1 VVVAIAFRA
10 GQLGGANQEV
20 RRAVSTS
27 TTPEQATGV
36 GHWVID
42 RAHSELGFSIRH
54 MMIATVHGRFKEFEG
69 YIDFDPADPSA
80 ASGEIDI
87 KVASIDTREEGR
99 NNHLRSA
106 DFFDAEKYPEIHFKT
121 TSVQPKS
128 DREFKVTGDLTIRD
142 VTKPVTFDVELAG
155 IITDPYGKTR
165 AGLSATGSI
174 NRFDFG
180 LTWNN
185 VIETGALVAGDTVKI
200 SVEIEATR
208 AS

>member
-1 VVVAIAFRA
+1 M
-10 GQLGGANQEV
+10 
-20 RRAVSTS
+20 STS

-69 YIDFDPADPSA
+69 YVDFDPANPA
-80 ASGEIDI
+80 GASGEIDI

-106 DFFDAEKYPEIHFKT
+106 DFFDAEHYPDIHFKT

-142 VTKPVTFDVELAG
+142 VTKPVSFDVELAG
-155 IITDPYGKTR
+155 IITDPRGNTR
-165 AGLSATGSI
+165 VGLSAAGSI

-200 SVEIEATR
+200 AVEIEATR

>member
-1 VVVAIAFRA
+1 MTFVVTTIHIAV
-10 GQLGGANQEV
+10 QKGGEDQE
-20 RRAVSTS
+20 RDVSTS
-27 TTPEQATGV
+27 TPPQQATGA

-54 MMIATVHGRFKEFEG
+54 MMIATVHGRFKDFEG
-69 YIDFDPADPSA
+69 YIDFDPANPTA
-80 ASGEIDI
+80 ASGEISI

-106 DFFDAEKYPEIHFKT
+106 DFFDVEKHPEIHFT
-121 TSVQPKS
+121 STSVQPVS
-128 DREFKVTGDLTIRD
+128 DTEFKVTGDLTIRD
-142 VTKPVTFDVELAG
+142 VTKPITFNVELAG

-174 NRFDFG
+174 NRFDYG

-208 AS
+208 ES